1 MAVTAILYSLQ
12 HDHNQAGWAWLELS
26 QDPQLDVT
34 LSWWRCPG
42 SPAPAGCGPGLDPGL
57 PEPCRRQLPLTGNL
71 KAQPASV
78 RDQRAVR
85 VQPAVGR
92 GRSGL
97 SSRSPPGLTAGQ
109 PEHRGGAARRAEPV
123 VVVAAAAMAAAASA
137 SRKVTARL
145 LSAPGPTVTPG
156 RRQPRAGPGHG
167 RPRAITDSDA
177 SLRVTVTRISVV
189 RGITVLTRIMT
200 RDQART

>member
-85 VQPAVGR
+85 VPPAAGR
-92 GRSGL
+92 GRRGL
-97 SSRSPPGLTAGQ
+97 PDIRRGSLPDSLSTVAVPPDAQ
-109 PEHRGGAARRAEPV
+109 RRWRRRRRRPWLRRPV
-123 VVVAAAAMAAAASA
+123 
-137 SRKVTARL
+137 KVTARL
-145 LSAPGPTVTPG
+145 LSAPGLTVTPG

-177 SLRVTVTRISVV
+177 SLRVTVISVV
-189 RGITVLTRIMT
+189 RGITVLMMT
-200 RDQART
+200 RLGHDDL